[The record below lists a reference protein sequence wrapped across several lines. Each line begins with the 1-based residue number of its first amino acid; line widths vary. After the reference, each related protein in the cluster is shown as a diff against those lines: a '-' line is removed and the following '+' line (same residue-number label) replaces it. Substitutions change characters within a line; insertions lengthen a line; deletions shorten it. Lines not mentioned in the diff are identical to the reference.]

1 MTGTSLPVASPAIPV
16 PSSENKEVVA
26 HSIIDSSRSYYTVFE
41 TLKVGAASSTLS
53 AATSSSS
60 LSSSVAEG
68 DSDAAEV
75 LDKDGKKKKN
85 RCATCRKK
93 VGLTGM

>member
-1 MTGTSLPVASPAIPV
+1 MLLCIFTNFQSQILI
-16 PSSENKEVVA
+16 NK
-26 HSIIDSSRSYYTVFE
+26 I
-41 TLKVGAASSTLS
+41 GAATSTLS

-68 DSDAAEV
+68 DSDAAEA

-93 VGLTGM
+93 VGLTGMSPSNLGLSGGRASIALQLS

>member
-1 MTGTSLPVASPAIPV
+1 MLTSNLWFCPYLKVAIP
-16 PSSENKEVVA
+16 SS
-26 HSIIDSSRSYYTVFE
+26 
-41 TLKVGAASSTLS
+41 LS

-68 DSDAAEV
+68 DSDAAEAQ
-75 LDKDGKKKKN
+75 DKDGKKKKN

-93 VGLTGM
+93 VGLTGKHILDKLASIFKTI

>member
-1 MTGTSLPVASPAIPV
+1 MPP
-16 PSSENKEVVA
+16 
-26 HSIIDSSRSYYTVFE
+26 
-41 TLKVGAASSTLS
+41 TLS

-68 DSDAAEV
+68 DSDATEAQ
-75 LDKDGKKKKN
+75 DKDGKKKKN

-93 VGLTGM
+93 VGLTGECTPFGFIIQLYLRPF